1 MPTPAKKPAARKP
14 AAKKPAT
21 KKAAAKKA
29 TAKKTTAKAAAT
41 KPAAKAA
48 AAKKTAAKKAT
59 AAKKPAAKKP
69 AAKKPAAGAR
79 KVATVTPKAV
89 VDRTAGLSDDILKS
103 LDRGQRAALEAV
115 KTFAET
121 VDEAL
126 PSRGG
131 RPSQGEKVIT
141 AALEMAENLV
151 KTQYDFL
158 RTVVKSADRELT
170 GGKKKQ

>member
-14 AAKKPAT
+14 AAKKPA
-21 KKAAAKKA
+21 AK
-29 TAKKTTAKAAAT
+29 

-48 AAKKTAAKKAT
+48 AKKPAAKP

-69 AAKKPAAGAR
+69 AAKKPAAKR
-79 KVATVTPKAV
+79 ATATPKAV
-89 VDRTAGLSDDILKS
+89 VDRTAGLSDDVLKS

-115 KTFAET
+115 KKFTET

-126 PSRGG
+126 PSRGSG
-131 RPSQGEKVIT
+131 PSQGEKVVA

-158 RTVVKSADRELT
+158 RTVVKSADREFT
-170 GGKKKQ
+170 GKKKK

>member
-1 MPTPAKKPAARKP
+1 MEERHMPTPAKKPAARKP
-14 AAKKPAT
+14 AAKKPAA
-21 KKAAAKKA
+21 KKPAAKKA
-29 TAKKTTAKAAAT
+29 VAR

-48 AAKKTAAKKAT
+48 AARKP

-69 AAKKPAAGAR
+69 AAKKPAAKRAG
-79 KVATVTPKAV
+79 VTPKV
-89 VDRTAGLSDDILKS
+89 VADRTAGLSDDVLKS

-115 KTFAET
+115 RKFTET

-126 PSRGG
+126 PSRGS
-131 RPSQGEKVIT
+131 RPSQGEKVIA

-170 GGKKKQ
+170 GGKKKK